1 MNKTTDQKITP
12 QNSANIHN
20 SRSIRLLKWIR
31 EHPAYWRIICTP
43 GDPNM
48 SPGMFQRLIER
59 LNMEKFYILIPVM
72 ATVHRKAEFI
82 PQALRELMLE
92 LIIERWANGARDKLI
107 ERLRNNLN

>member
-1 MNKTTDQKITP
+1 
-12 QNSANIHN
+12 
-20 SRSIRLLKWIR
+20 
-31 EHPAYWRIICTP
+31 
-43 GDPNM
+43 M

-59 LNMEKFYILIPVM
+59 LNMEKFHILIPVM

>member
-1 MNKTTDQKITP
+1 MTQNGRNKLDGAY
-12 QNSANIHN
+12 SAL
-20 SRSIRLLKWIR
+20 RLLKWIKR
-31 EHPAYWRIICTP
+31 HPLYRRIICTP

-59 LNMEKFYILIPVM
+59 LNMEKFHILIPVM